1 MKNFRSIAIDGPA
14 GAGKS
19 DVSSSLAKKLNF
31 IHVDTGALYRALAFY
46 FLDNKINCEN
56 IPGELKNINIK
67 LSFMCGIQAVLLN
80 NIDVTRNLRNSEV
93 SNFASKISSLNAVRN
108 FLLNTQRSIAKNN
121 NVIMDGRDI
130 GTIVLPNADVKIFL
144 TASIEER
151 AKRRFEQYK
160 PKQINC
166 KYDDILISI
175 KQRDNNDINRDIAPL
190 RPAEDCMIYDSTNKS
205 FDEVVTYLFEY
216 IRGKIGFHL

>member
-1 MKNFRSIAIDGPA
+1 MKNFRSVAIDGPA

-19 DVSSSLAKKLNF
+19 DVSSVLAKKLNF

-46 FLDNKINCEN
+46 LLDKKINCKY
-56 IPGELKNINIK
+56 ISSELEKINID
-67 LSFMCGIQAVLLN
+67 LSFKSGDQIVLLN
-80 NIDVTRNLRNSEV
+80 NVDVTRNLRSSEV
-93 SNFASKISSLNAVRN
+93 SNLASRISSLKSVRE
-108 FLLNTQRSIAKNN
+108 FLLCTQRSIAEVND
-121 NVIMDGRDI
+121 VIMDGRDI

-144 TASIEER
+144 TASLEER

-160 PKQINC
+160 SKKISC

-175 KQRDNNDINRDIAPL
+175 KQRDNNDINRDTAPL
-190 RPAEDCMIYDSTNKS
+190 KPSEDSMIYDSTNKI

-216 IRGKIGFHL
+216 IRGKIGFHV